1 MIDTCPAPPA
11 IPIAIA
17 SVGPTGE
24 NLLQRLRAEQLPK
37 VHFLHND
44 GSPMPE
50 LIHQVGL
57 LILVAQLESLAD
69 CNAVQALAVQV
80 QSSGF
85 GANTLYVVIQ
95 PSSCAGERQKVL
107 AHYSLQLL
115 GMHADTTVVLPGD
128 GAEDLCTWLTERVA
142 VQAGFVCG

>member
-24 NLLQRLRAEQLPK
+24 SVLQSLRAEQLTK

-44 GSPMPE
+44 GLLRPE
-50 LIHQVGL
+50 LLHQVGL
-57 LILVAQLESLAD
+57 LILVAQLDSLAD
-69 CNAVQALAVQV
+69 CNAVQALAMQV

-85 GANTLYVVIQ
+85 GANTLYVVMQ
-95 PSSCAGERQKVL
+95 PSAGAGDRQKVL
-107 AHYSLQLL
+107 AHYSLQMLEV
-115 GMHADTTVVLPGD
+115 HADTTVVLPGD
-128 GAEDLCTWLTERVA
+128 GKDLCTWLTERVA